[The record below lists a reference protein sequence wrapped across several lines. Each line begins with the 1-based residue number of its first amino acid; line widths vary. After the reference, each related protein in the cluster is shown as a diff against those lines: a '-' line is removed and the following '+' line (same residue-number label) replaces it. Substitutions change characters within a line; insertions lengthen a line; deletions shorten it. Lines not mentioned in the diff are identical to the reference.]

1 MLWPVQSLQALVYW
15 HCDLIANFGV
25 SDLDEELYGNGNKQ
39 CHGGFDEGTSAETK
53 NIYIYYQL
61 KIAIASSPIAH
72 HYRQT

>member
-15 HCDLIANFGV
+15 RCDLIANSEV

-39 CHGGFDEGTSAETK
+39 CHGEFDEGTSAEMGK
-53 NIYIYYQL
+53 IKYQL

-72 HYRQT
+72 HYCQI